1 MLVSTLLQDVNG
13 ADPQNYL
20 QGQDEAGQGER
31 ARIAGQLDR
40 IENKVDRLVL
50 DRPPPLPSKGQSPPG
65 SPGSVSSTST
75 ARPVTPPLMQD
86 AVAQQ
91 LDDMRRLI
99 GTVIGQNNDI
109 LQNRRSFDVD
119 LPPTNPALRRLEDL
133 LRRALHRLGDSDIM
147 EEDGI
152 NKYPDHPD
160 DRRSASGKGEGSWY
174 EGGDSIYSSE
184 FKSKY
189 MGPEGSLS
197 QEAHHELFG
206 GPSPVPSELLDP
218 YAASPDFDENFAMH
232 NLPPETPPSD
242 FAAPRTTLPPHLA
255 NHLRG
260 QRPPPVHMSS
270 KSESMYTEDAYPE
283 EQTPSETPEDQR
295 PIPVHPPQ
303 HDDDDMTTSY
313 GEEEETPRGPVRQL
327 PPPVPVDLPTPV
339 QSQENI
345 QMHGLPGQGPAVQP
359 GYPGA
364 SGFAGLPPPP
374 GVQGMAR
381 PSMPRIAGVRDP
393 ISTT

>member
-1 MLVSTLLQDVNG
+1 M
-13 ADPQNYL
+13 
-20 QGQDEAGQGER
+20 QGQDEAQHGER
-31 ARIAGQLDR
+31 ARMASQLDR
-40 IENKVDRLVL
+40 IESKVDRLVL

-75 ARPVTPPLMQD
+75 ARPITPPIMQD

-91 LDDMRRLI
+91 LADMRNLI
-99 GTVIGQNNDI
+99 GTVIGQNHDI
-109 LQNRRSFDVD
+109 LQNRRSIDID
-119 LPPTNPALRRLEDL
+119 LPSTNPALRRLEDL
-133 LRRALHRLGDSDIM
+133 LRRALYRLGDSDIM
-147 EEDGI
+147 EEDDI
-152 NKYPDHPD
+152 PKYSDHQSEL
-160 DRRSASGKGEGSWY
+160 RSRSGKEEGSWY

-184 FKSKY
+184 FKAKY
-189 MGPEGSLS
+189 LGPEGSLS
-197 QEAHHELFG
+197 HEAQHELYG

-218 YAASPDFDENFAMH
+218 YAASPDFDEEFAMH

-242 FAAPRTTLPPHLA
+242 FAAPRTTLPAHLA
-255 NHLRG
+255 DHLRG
-260 QRPPPVHMSS
+260 HHRPQQTARVSS
-270 KSESMYTEDAYPE
+270 KSETVYTEEVYE
-283 EQTPSETPEDQR
+283 EGPTPETPADQR
-295 PIPVHPPQ
+295 PIPIRPPS

-313 GEEEETPRGPVRQL
+313 GDEDPPRDPARRL
-327 PPPVPVDLPTPV
+327 PPPAPVDLPTPV

-345 QMHGLPGQGPAVQP
+345 QMHGQSGPGPSMQQ

>member
-1 MLVSTLLQDVNG
+1 MPSTDH
-13 ADPQNYL
+13 QNYM
-20 QGQDEAGQGER
+20 QGQGEVSHGER
-31 ARIAGQLDR
+31 ARIATQLDR
-40 IENKVDRLVL
+40 IEGKVDRLVL

-75 ARPVTPPLMQD
+75 ARPVTPPMMQD

-91 LDDMRRLI
+91 LADMRHLI

-109 LQNRRSFDVD
+109 MQNRRSFDVD

-133 LRRALHRLGDSDIM
+133 LRRALYRLGDSDIM
-147 EEDGI
+147 EEDGMP
-152 NKYPDHPD
+152 KYAEHPD
-160 DRRSASGKGEGSWY
+160 ETKTRSAKEEGSWY
-174 EGGDSIYSSE
+174 GGGDSIYSSE
-184 FKSKY
+184 FKAKY
-189 MGPEGSLS
+189 LGPDGSLS
-197 QEAHHELFG
+197 HEAQHELYG

-218 YAASPDFDENFAMH
+218 YAASPDFDEGFAMQ

-242 FAAPRTTLPPHLA
+242 FAAPRTTLPPHLMD
-255 NHLRG
+255 HLRG
-260 QRPPPVHMSS
+260 HRPQAARVSS
-270 KSESMYTEDAYPE
+270 KSETVYTEDAYPE
-283 EQTPSETPEDQR
+283 EPTPESPGDQR
-295 PIPVHPPQ
+295 PIPIRPPS

-313 GEEEETPRGPVRQL
+313 GDEEPPREPARKL
-327 PPPVPVDLPTPV
+327 PPPARVDLPTPV

-345 QMHGLPGQGPAVQP
+345 QMHGQSGPGPSMQP

-364 SGFAGLPPPP
+364 SGFAGMPPPP